1 MIPPQWKLEKKHF
14 LKTQSPYTKN
24 KQSACYEYPDM
35 ELVNGFIKS
44 TNQFPM
50 DTGDDDDRVH
60 AVALKKKYTDEK
72 QVYEDYLRGYNK
84 NKNGVK
90 VEYKIQ
96 PYCYGRIQAVNWL
109 TMSVFPRPSRHL
121 FLKNSYYDFDMVNCQ
136 VAVLYL
142 VSQKT
147 SLKYLKFPIL
157 QEAYERPK
165 EFRAMIMDHHGV
177 KKDVAKR
184 LPIALCN
191 GGRYKTW
198 LAKYCPDA
206 PICPEIVQLEKELQP
221 IREEIY
227 TNNADIKNSVLEAYP
242 DKWSKEDG
250 KLCEYEAK
258 NGVVAL
264 WYQSYERLLQ
274 EAAIKYVCKT
284 YMIDYRNIIPSQD
297 GFMMRQIDLRE
308 DKIPELTAAL
318 NELMLKQ
325 FQLPIKWV
333 NKAFDEARTDICA
346 VKVDENKLSQIKQSI
361 EARNIA
367 LRFIDSDL
375 VNNVVLSHGELYVYW
390 NDRWYNES
398 DARSRYKFTLLVS
411 HSLYDLVKNDLI
423 SSGLKPDDDST
434 FDKLAHIFSK
444 IASVNDIQKHIIS
457 HLNDSGLRFDCK
469 EHLLG
474 FNNGVYDL
482 DLNCFRPYKY
492 DDYITMST
500 QYDYEPATE
509 DDEQKI
515 KELESIFANIHRNPE
530 LLEYY
535 LKILASGLD
544 GRLYQA
550 VYQFN
555 GPGGN
560 GKGLS
565 ALLMSKVLGQY
576 FIIPNNAVLRDL
588 EKAQSASPET
598 FMLRGKR
605 YMVFQECEGDIKVSL
620 IRALTGGGKK
630 CARPLYGKPLEF
642 NLQSTIT
649 MEFNSNPNYSGV
661 VRNADYR
668 RTFNV
673 PFKTIFTSNEKK
685 IGKERNG
692 VLYMRAN
699 SLYESHDWADE
710 KMKLPFLHLLL
721 RKYAQYKKKGDTFEG
736 IDLSSVPSVVIAASK
751 QFLEDQNIFKRILS
765 VRYEDDK
772 ENPNSYIMAQDIYQ
786 ACKNTSEYMELT
798 LKQKQTDFQRS
809 KLYLHLREEYETET
823 TNAKGLKVYGIK
835 AKEYFHSE
843 DSEDDE

>member
-1 MIPPQWKLEKKHF
+1 MIVPQWKLEKKHF

-24 KQSACYEYPDM
+24 KQSVCYEYPDYD
-35 ELVNGFIKS
+35 LLNGFIKS
-44 TNQFPM
+44 NQSFPM
-50 DTGDDDDRVH
+50 DTVDDDRVH

-72 QVYEDYLRGYNK
+72 QVYEDYMKQFNQ

-90 VEYKIQ
+90 VEYKTQ
-96 PYCYGRIQAVNWL
+96 PYLYGRIQAVNWL

-121 FLKNSYYDFDMVNCQ
+121 FLKGSYLDFDMVNCQ

-157 QEAYERPK
+157 KEAYERPK
-165 EFRAMIMDHHGV
+165 EFRAMIMDHHGGV
-177 KKDVAKR
+177 SKDVAKR

-191 GGRYKTW
+191 GGRYKKW

-206 PICPEIVQLEKELQP
+206 PICPEIVKLEKELQP
-221 IREEIY
+221 IRDEIY
-227 TNNADIKNSVLEAYP
+227 NNNADIKNSVLEAYP

-250 KLCEYEAK
+250 KVCEYEAK

-274 EAAIKYVCKT
+274 EAAIKYVCKS
-284 YMIDYRNIIPSQD
+284 YMVDYRNIIPSQD
-297 GFMMRQIDLRE
+297 GFMMRQIDIRQ

-318 NELMLKQ
+318 NELMEKQ
-325 FQLPIKWV
+325 FQLPIKWTQ
-333 NKAFDEARTDICA
+333 KEFDEARTDICA
-346 VKVDENKLSQIKQSI
+346 VKFENKTAALKQSL

-367 LRFIDSDL
+367 IRFIQSDL
-375 VNNVVLSHGELYVYW
+375 VNNVTFTNGELYVYW

-398 DARSRYKFTLLVS
+398 DARHRYKFTLLVS
-411 HSLYDLVKNDLI
+411 ESLYDLVKNDLL
-423 SSGLKPDDDST
+423 SNGVKSDDAT

-444 IASVNDIQKHIIS
+444 ITSINDIQKHIIS
-457 HLNDSGLRFDCK
+457 HLNDSGLQYDAN
-469 EHLLG
+469 ESLLG
-474 FNNGVYDL
+474 FKNGVYDL

-509 DDEQKI
+509 EDEKKI
-515 KELESIFANIHRNPE
+515 DSLTEIFANIHRNPE

-544 GRLYQA
+544 GKLYQS
-550 VYQFN
+550 VFQFN

-620 IRALTGGGKK
+620 IRSLTGGGAKN
-630 CARPLYGKPLEF
+630 ARPLYGKSVEF

-699 SLYESHDWADE
+699 SLFESHEWANS
-710 KMKLPFLHLLL
+710 MKLPFLHLLL
-721 RKYAQYKKKGDTFEG
+721 RKYALFKKGGDTFQG
-736 IDLSSVPSVVIAASK
+736 IDLSPVPSVVIAASR
-751 QFLEDQNIFKRILS
+751 QFLEDQNIFKRIIS
-765 VRYEDDK
+765 VRYEDDP
-772 ENPNSYIMAQDIYQ
+772 NPNSYMMAQDLYQ
-786 ACKNTSEYMELT
+786 GCRNTSEYQELSIR
-798 LKQKQTDFQRS
+798 QKQTDFMKS
-809 KLYLHLREEYETET
+809 KFYLHLKEEYETET
-823 TNAKGLKVYGIK
+823 TNAKGIKVYGIK
-835 AKEYFHSE
+835 AKEYSYSE
-843 DSEDDE
+843 SEDD

>member
-1 MIPPQWKLEKKHF
+1 MITPQWKLEKKHF

-24 KQSACYEYPDM
+24 KQSACYEFPDYN
-35 ELVNGFIKS
+35 LINGFIKS
-44 TNQFPM
+44 TQNFPM
-50 DTGDDDDRVH
+50 DTVDDDRVH

-72 QVYEDYLRGYNK
+72 QVYEEYMKHYNK
-84 NKNGVK
+84 NKIGVK

-121 FLKNSYYDFDMVNCQ
+121 FLKGNYYDFDMVNCQ

-157 QEAYERPK
+157 KEAYERPK

-177 KKDVAKR
+177 TKDVAKR

-206 PICPEIVQLEKELQP
+206 PICPEIVKLEKELQP

-227 TNNADIKNSVLEAYP
+227 HNNADIKNSVLEAYP

-284 YMIDYRNIIPSQD
+284 YIVDYRNIIPSQD
-297 GFMMRQIDLRE
+297 GFMMRQMDIRE

-325 FQLPIKWV
+325 FQLPIEWV
-333 NKAFDEARTDICA
+333 NKPFDEARNDICA
-346 VKVDENKLSQIKQSI
+346 VKFDKSADAELKQSLQ
-361 EARNIA
+361 ARNIA

-375 VNNVVLSHGELYVYW
+375 VNNIVLSNGELYIYW
-390 NDRWYNES
+390 KDRWYNETDS
-398 DARSRYKFTLLVS
+398 RHRYKFTLLVS

-423 SSGLKPDDDST
+423 SSGLKPDDDT
-434 FDKLAHIFSK
+434 FNKLAHIFSK
-444 IASVNDIQKHIIS
+444 IASINDIQKHIIS
-457 HLNDSGLRFDCK
+457 LLDDTSLSFDTK

-474 FNNGVYDL
+474 FKNGVYDL
-482 DLNCFRPYKY
+482 RTDSFRPYQF
-492 DDYITMST
+492 DDYMTMST
-500 QYDYEPATE
+500 LYDYEPALEE
-509 DDEQKI
+509 DEKKI
-515 KELESIFANIHRNPE
+515 EELEQIFANIHRDKE

-535 LKILASGLD
+535 WKILCSGLD
-544 GRLYQA
+544 GMLYQA

-576 FIIPNNAVLRDL
+576 FLTPNNAVLRDL
-588 EKAQSASPET
+588 EKSNSASPD
-598 FMLRGKR
+598 MYLLRGKR
-605 YMVFQECEGDIKVSL
+605 YLCFQELEGDIKVNL
-620 IRALTGGGKK
+620 IRSLTGGGSKV
-630 CARPLYGKPLEF
+630 ARPLYGKPIEF
-642 NLQSTIT
+642 NIQSTIV
-649 MEFNSNPNYSGV
+649 MEFNSNPHYSGV

-673 PFKTIFTSNEKK
+673 PFSTIFTTNEKK
-685 IGKERNG
+685 IGRERNG

-699 SLYESHDWADE
+699 SLYESHEWANE
-710 KMKLPFLHLLL
+710 MKIPFLHLLL
-721 RKYAQYKKKGDTFEG
+721 RKYKKYKKQEDTFQG

-751 QFLEDQNIFKRILS
+751 QFLEDQNIFRRILYIK
-765 VRYEDDK
+765 YEDDK
-772 ENPNSYIMAQDIYQ
+772 ENPTSFIMAQELYQ
-786 ACKNTSEYMELT
+786 ACRTTSEYMELSAREKT
-798 LKQKQTDFQRS
+798 TEFQKSKFYLFLK
-809 KLYLHLREEYETET
+809 EEFETQET
-823 TNAKGLKVYGIK
+823 NNRGLKVFGIK
-835 AKEYFHSE
+835 AKEYLYDDLSE
-843 DSEDDE
+843 DE